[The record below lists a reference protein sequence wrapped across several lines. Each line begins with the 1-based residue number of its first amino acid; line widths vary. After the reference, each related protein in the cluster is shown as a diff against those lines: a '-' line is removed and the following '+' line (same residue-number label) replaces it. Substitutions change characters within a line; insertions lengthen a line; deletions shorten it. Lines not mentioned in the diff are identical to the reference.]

1 MDPDEPGIVQDTT
14 NTFIIHPRFNWRN
27 FNFDIGLARL
37 SSPVE
42 FNDRIQPIRLPE
54 SGSFVEPG
62 RPLIVS
68 GWGRT
73 TDAEPDISRYLN
85 YVNVESISNAD
96 CTTVFG
102 NIVHDGGGP
111 LVSYD
116 YDDDIEGSYN
126 VTATLQGVASF
137 ISGAG
142 CEAGHPSGF
151 LRITEVRDW
160 IRENT
165 VRQITNSEKQAEL
178 IMDGQKTHIS
188 LRVVDVAVSARIL
201 LLKLPSHLTHHIQ
214 PLDKCVFGSLKTGW
228 IQPQKSTGD
237 SIIEDPYDD
246 ITEDHDSD
254 KEIKILPDFETVGPT
269 QIQGTHSF
277 TVLPKPKDIE
287 KKNGLLW
294 LKGFLERIRISVAKP
309 EATSINRIIA
319 FNKIEVSLFYQNLK
333 KIIETHKFL
342 PKNIYNCDE
351 TGISIVQDWRKILAT
366 KG

>member
-1 MDPDEPGIVQDTT
+1 MKASTILLFCAASSVVALPPQQSRIIKAVPLQELIGNRIIGGSPASEAQIPYQVGIIISDSLSLPWHCSGALISAEWVVTGAMCIFGYSGNILNITMGGLTFMDPDEPGIVQDTT

-54 SGSFVEPG
+54 SGSFIEPG

-85 YVNVESISNAD
+85 YVKVESISNAD

-102 NIVHDGGGP
+102 NIVVIPSTICTRGETNEGICNHDGGGP

-165 VRQITNSEKQAEL
+165 GV
-178 IMDGQKTHIS
+178 
-188 LRVVDVAVSARIL
+188 
-201 LLKLPSHLTHHIQ
+201 
-214 PLDKCVFGSLKTGW
+214 
-228 IQPQKSTGD
+228 
-237 SIIEDPYDD
+237 
-246 ITEDHDSD
+246 
-254 KEIKILPDFETVGPT
+254 
-269 QIQGTHSF
+269 
-277 TVLPKPKDIE
+277 
-287 KKNGLLW
+287 
-294 LKGFLERIRISVAKP
+294 
-309 EATSINRIIA
+309 
-319 FNKIEVSLFYQNLK
+319 
-333 KIIETHKFL
+333 
-342 PKNIYNCDE
+342 
-351 TGISIVQDWRKILAT
+351 
-366 KG
+366 